1 MQRVTTI
8 SLNRNAYQLEVDAH
22 MRLEQFLTDTERR
35 LSGNPDRSE
44 ILRDIEQAIADRC
57 RERMRQAQTVITL
70 EELEPALAAIGEVE
84 AMHPTPPSAP
94 LQPESE
100 HPPLQQLSDLA
111 YISGVC
117 AGLARSAHIDVT
129 LVRVVAIVSSFFI
142 AGGTILLYIA
152 LMLLI
157 PYAPLD
163 SHAPPLRKIPRRC
176 RETVIAIR
184 AKLKTLTS

>member
-8 SLNRNAYQLEVDAH
+8 SLNRNAYQLEVEAH
-22 MRLEQFLTDTERR
+22 TRLEQFLTDTERR
-35 LSGNPDRSE
+35 LTGNPDRGE

-70 EELEPALAAIGEVE
+70 EELEPALAAIGEVDP
-84 AMHPTPPSAP
+84 MHPTPAPAPSD
-94 LQPESE
+94 SE
-100 HPPLQQLSDLA
+100 HPPLQQLSDRA

-117 AGLARSAHIDVT
+117 AGLARSAHIDPT
-129 LVRVVAIVSSFFI
+129 LVRVIAIVLSFVSS
-142 AGGTILLYIA
+142 GGTILLYIA

-163 SHAPPLRKIPRRC
+163 SHAPPLRKMPRRC

-184 AKLKTLTS
+184 AKLKALTS